1 MDRLTLLETFAIAL
15 DEGSLNKAARRRGI
29 TQSAVSQQIKQLEG
43 LIGQQLLHRS
53 AKGIHATRA
62 GDLIYSHAQ
71 SLLTGYNRMTA
82 ELDALEGSVS
92 GTFRISVNSFL
103 GRSVIGP
110 MLVGMD
116 QEHPDLNIV
125 MRLEDRLVDV
135 VREGYDLA
143 IRTGQLGDTDGFG
156 RKISALETVMFATPE
171 YLDREGRPQSPEQ
184 LQRLKFIQHHEDQT
198 KGFFPLS
205 RSGQEH
211 LAPVQVGFT
220 ADDPDLIMRAV
231 SSGSGFTRA
240 PRFMIEEHLASGAYE
255 QVLPDY
261 EAPLK
266 DVFAVYP
273 SRHTP
278 DRRRDLIIKNTTLRL
293 EALQRSTRTVSPAR
307 PAITA

>member
-1 MDRLTLLETFAIAL
+1 MDRFTLLETFTIAL
-15 DEGSLNKAARRRGI
+15 DEGSLNRAAQRRGI
-29 TQSAVSQQIKQLEG
+29 SQSAVSQQIKQLET
-43 LIGQQLLHRS
+43 LTGQQLLHRT

-62 GDLIYSHAQ
+62 GDLVYSHAQ
-71 SLLTGYNRMTA
+71 ALLSGYNRMTA

-110 MLVGMD
+110 MLLELN
-116 QEHPDLNIV
+116 QQHPDLNIV

-143 IRTGQLGDTDGFG
+143 IRTGRLGDTDGFG
-156 RKISALETVMFATPE
+156 RKISTLETVLFATPE
-171 YLDREGRPQSPEQ
+171 YLDRETRPQKPED

-198 KGFFPLS
+198 RGFFPL
-205 RSGQEH
+205 RRGGQEFP
-211 LAPVQVGFT
+211 APVRVGFT

-231 SSGSGFTRA
+231 SSGTGYTRA
-240 PRFMIEEHLASGAYE
+240 PRFMIEAQLASGEYE
-255 QVLPDY
+255 LVLPDY

-266 DVFAVYP
+266 EVFAVYP
-273 SRHTP
+273 SRRTP
-278 DRRRDLIIKNTTLRL
+278 DRRRDLTIENTVARL
-293 EALQRSTRTVSPAR
+293 EALLQPRTANSPVR

>member
-1 MDRLTLLETFAIAL
+1 MDKLTLLETFTIAL
-15 DEGSLNKAARRRGI
+15 DEGSLNRAARRRGI
-29 TQSAVSQQIKQLEG
+29 TQSAVSQQIKQLET
-43 LIGQQLLHRS
+43 LTGQQLLHRT

-62 GDLIYSHAQ
+62 GDLVYSHAQ
-71 SLLTGYNRMTA
+71 ALLTGYNRMTA

-110 MLVGMD
+110 MLLD
-116 QEHPDLNIV
+116 LNREHPDLNIV

-143 IRTGQLGDTDGFG
+143 IRTGQLGNTDGFG
-156 RKISALETVMFATPE
+156 RKISTLETVLFATPE
-171 YLDREGRPQSPEQ
+171 YLDREGRPETPEE

-198 KGFFPLS
+198 RGFFPL
-205 RSGQEH
+205 RRGGQEYP
-211 LAPVQVGFT
+211 APVQVGFT

-231 SSGSGFTRA
+231 SGGSGYTRA
-240 PRFMIEEHLASGAYE
+240 PRFLIAPHLACGAYE
-255 QVLPDY
+255 LVLPDY

-273 SRHTP
+273 SRRTP
-278 DRRRDLIIKNTTLRL
+278 DRRRDLTIENTVARL
-293 EALQRSTRTVSPAR
+293 EALHHPPPAESPAR
-307 PAITA
+307 AAITA

>member
-15 DEGSLNKAARRRGI
+15 DEGSLNKAAQRRGI
-29 TQSAVSQQIKQLEG
+29 TQSAVSQQIKQLES
-43 LIGQQLLHRS
+43 LIGQQLLHRT

-62 GDLIYSHAQ
+62 GDMIYSHAQ
-71 SLLTGYNRMTA
+71 LLLTGYNRMIA

-110 MLVGMD
+110 MLMD
-116 QEHPDLNIV
+116 MDRENPDLNIV

-156 RKISALETVMFATPE
+156 RKISVMETVLIATPE
-171 YLDREGRPQSPEQ
+171 YLDREGRPQKPEE

-198 KGFFPLS
+198 KGFIPL
-205 RSGQEH
+205 RRDGREYP
-211 LAPVQVGFT
+211 APVRVGFT

-231 SSGSGFTRA
+231 SSGSGYTRV
-240 PRFMIEEHLASGAYE
+240 PRFMAEAQLASGEYE
-255 QVLPDY
+255 QVLPGYD
-261 EAPLK
+261 APLK
-266 DVFAVYP
+266 EVFAVYP

-278 DRRRDLIIKNTTLRL
+278 DRRRDLTIENTVSRL
-293 EALQRSTRTVSPAR
+293 EALRRDRPAKTPGAR
-307 PAITA
+307 AITA

>member
-1 MDRLTLLETFAIAL
+1 MDRFTLLETFTIAL
-15 DEGSLNKAARRRGI
+15 DEGSLNRAAQRRGI
-29 TQSAVSQQIKQLEG
+29 SQSAVSQQIKQLETQT
-43 LIGQQLLHRS
+43 GQQLLHRT

-62 GDLIYSHAQ
+62 GDLVYSHAQ
-71 SLLTGYNRMTA
+71 ALLSGYNRMTA

-110 MLVGMD
+110 MLLD
-116 QEHPDLNIV
+116 LNQQHPDLNIV

-143 IRTGQLGDTDGFG
+143 IRTGRLGDTDGFG
-156 RKISALETVMFATPE
+156 RKISTLETVLFATPA
-171 YLDREGRPQSPEQ
+171 YLDRETRPQKPEE

-198 KGFFPLS
+198 RGFFPL
-205 RSGQEH
+205 RRGGQEFP
-211 LAPVQVGFT
+211 APVQVGFT

-231 SSGSGFTRA
+231 SSGSGYTRV
-240 PRFMIEEHLASGAYE
+240 PRFMIEEQLVSGEYE
-255 QVLPDY
+255 LVLPGY

-266 DVFAVYP
+266 EVFAVYP
-273 SRHTP
+273 SRRTP
-278 DRRRDLIIKNTTLRL
+278 DRRRDLTIENTVARL
-293 EALQRSTRTVSPAR
+293 EALRRPRTANSPVR

>member
-15 DEGSLNKAARRRGI
+15 DEGSLNKAAQRRGI
-29 TQSAVSQQIKQLEG
+29 TQSAVSQQIKQLEALVG
-43 LIGQQLLHRS
+43 LQLLHRT

-71 SLLTGYNRMTA
+71 ALLTGYNRMTA

-110 MLVGMD
+110 MLLEMNRD
-116 QEHPDLNIV
+116 HPDLNIV

-143 IRTGQLGDTDGFG
+143 IRTGRLGDTDGFG
-156 RKISALETVMFATPE
+156 RKISTLETVLFATPE
-171 YLDREGRPQSPEQ
+171 YLDREGRPQKPEE

-198 KGFFPLS
+198 RGFFPL
-205 RSGQEH
+205 RRDGKEFP
-211 LAPVQVGFT
+211 APVQVGFT
-220 ADDPDLIMRAV
+220 ADDPDLIMHAV
-231 SSGSGFTRA
+231 SSGSGYTRV
-240 PRFMIEEHLASGAYE
+240 PRFMIEEQLETGEYE
-255 QVLPDY
+255 QVLPGY
-261 EAPLK
+261 EAPFK
-266 DVFAVYP
+266 EVFAVYP
-273 SRHTP
+273 SRRTP
-278 DRRRDLIIKNTTLRL
+278 DRRRDLTIENTVARL
-293 EALQRSTRTVSPAR
+293 ERLLRTPPEVSPAH